1 MIRKNEGITLIAL
14 VVTIIILLILA
25 GVTLSLISGENG
37 ILKRATNAVEVDNIE
52 RAKEEVSLE
61 IAKYQA
67 QYYEEKYV
75 NGQIEDNLKVGEWIY
90 NLCKEQQIKT
100 ENYIFTITLP
110 ITGEISEENP
120 YRVTI
125 KKNNKLSSEVTGT
138 LSVEGKLNWDNFDG
152 NIENE
157 GNINQSNANYMILNG
172 GTYLDTGIQ
181 EEQLIQ
187 NNEEFTIA
195 TSVYINKNMQ
205 SKIKNMSILGNHY
218 DVNGITWQFEQNS
231 ENLLFVVK
239 KSSLLSV
246 DYTPYYEKW
255 TDIVMTYKQ
264 GSIKVYFDGELKTS
278 VDNLTFTPYN
288 KLYIG
293 TGYLG
298 EDRTMKGA
306 IKSVKIWNKELSQE
320 EASKIN
326 YGEKNTNIQKDFILK
341 EINFNEEQEVSSMI
355 SGTNYE
361 LVPITHGIGYHVK
374 LSGGNYLKTDLSES
388 EMLENSEFTI
398 AARVKINS
406 NEQKTINYMG
416 ILGNHDSWSGFAW
429 QFDGVSNDLCVVYGS
444 WGANQYI
451 RIDYTPYYQ
460 KYIDIIATYQTDKTL
475 SVYIDN
481 ELIEKRQNVEVKPK
495 GNLCIGSSYDVDTTR
510 GIYGELP
517 YVKIWKKALTKEQI
531 QTLKM
536 DTNTN
541 IETQSLARELDL
553 TKFDNFSNYGTLA
566 TDKYQLIMVGRK

>member
-90 NLCKEQQIKT
+90 NLCKEQQIKI

-239 KSSLLSV
+239 KSSLLSSPAASPS
-246 DYTPYYEKW
+246 TPTPSGWKKCSESPPWCEYLSCQVRW
-255 TDIVMTYKQ
+255 RHNPDP
-264 GSIKVYFDGELKTS
+264 GSCCPESRTPALRELPPLWALCHTS
-278 VDNLTFTPYN
+278 PHTLPSSYPAAGILFETAIRDNRPSPPQCLLPALSLPEAFRSGHVLHSPHCFA
-288 KLYIG
+288 
-293 TGYLG
+293 
-298 EDRTMKGA
+298 R
-306 IKSVKIWNKELSQE
+306 KIPP
-320 EASKIN
+320 EASLLH
-326 YGEKNTNIQKDFILK
+326 T
-341 EINFNEEQEVSSMI
+341 
-355 SGTNYE
+355 
-361 LVPITHGIGYHVK
+361 
-374 LSGGNYLKTDLSES
+374 SES
-388 EMLENSEFTI
+388 PGSGKSPPARAYLRSWPGRRLEHPREN
-398 AARVKINS
+398 
-406 NEQKTINYMG
+406 
-416 ILGNHDSWSGFAW
+416 LPPW
-429 QFDGVSNDLCVVYGS
+429 QYPL
-444 WGANQYI
+444 
-451 RIDYTPYYQ
+451 R
-460 KYIDIIATYQTDKTL
+460 
-475 SVYIDN
+475 
-481 ELIEKRQNVEVKPK
+481 
-495 GNLCIGSSYDVDTTR
+495 
-510 GIYGELP
+510 
-517 YVKIWKKALTKEQI
+517 
-531 QTLKM
+531 
-536 DTNTN
+536 
-541 IETQSLARELDL
+541 
-553 TKFDNFSNYGTLA
+553 
-566 TDKYQLIMVGRK
+566 